1 MCTDEG
7 IISDSSTCSKMQIGR
22 LTFKKSFLQILMYQ
36 QSCRDDKVDIMYLD
50 T

>member
-22 LTFKKSFLQILMYQ
+22 LTFKKKFSADFNVPTKL
-36 QSCRDDKVDIMYLD
+36 
-50 T
+50 